1 MRKFSHKF
9 LNSIWYQGLRPPI
22 ILRILSIFYQCIVY
36 LRRFFYKTG
45 FLKTINVGIPIII
58 VGNITTGG
66 TGKTPI
72 TLWLSEELSKK
83 NQKVGIISRGY
94 KGKKKRQ
101 EPTIIHSDHSAAEYG
116 DEAVYLAQES
126 KAMVCVCKNKIKAAK
141 LLKEKGVDI
150 IICDDG
156 LQHYALDRDLEIL
169 VIDGTRLFG
178 NNLML
183 PAGPLREHI
192 ARIST
197 VDLLMVNGSEESIK
211 EEPLLANYQIEY
223 FHLINEDVREING
236 NQVMPIIEFSDTE
249 VQVLAGIGNPEKL
262 YSELKKKGLNV
273 IPVITE
279 DHGEIDLE
287 MIQNIKTI
295 PLFITPKDYVKYQ
308 GRVEDNTWLLDPI
321 IEIMEGSK
329 IDSLLNEVIEDKS

>member
-9 LNSIWYQGLRPPI
+9 LNSIWYEGLRPPI
-22 ILRILSIFYQCIVY
+22 ILRILSVFYRCIVY
-36 LRRFFYKTG
+36 LRRFLYESG
-45 FLKTINVGIPIII
+45 FLKIINVGIPVII
-58 VGNITTGG
+58 VGNISIGG

-94 KGKKKRQ
+94 KGNKKRQ
-101 EPTIIHSDHSAAEYG
+101 EPIIINSDHSATQYG

-141 LLKEKGVDI
+141 LLKEKGVDVI
-150 IICDDG
+150 ISDDG

-178 NNLML
+178 NNMML
-183 PAGPLREHI
+183 PAGPLREHV
-192 ARIST
+192 ARISS
-197 VDLLMVNGSEESIK
+197 VDLLMVNGSQESIK
-211 EEPLLANYQIEY
+211 EEPLLSNYQIEY
-223 FHLINEDVREING
+223 FKLINDEVREING
-236 NQVMPIIEFSDTE
+236 NQVRPIIEFSDKE

-262 YSELKKKGLNV
+262 YSELKREGLKI

-279 DHGEIDLE
+279 DHGEIDLGT
-287 MIQNIKTI
+287 IQNIKTI

-308 GRVEDNTWLLDPI
+308 GRVEDNTWLLDPKL
-321 IEIMEGSK
+321 EIKDGSK
-329 IDSLLNEVIEDKS
+329 IDSLLNEVIENKS

>member
-9 LNSIWYQGLRPPI
+9 LNSIWYEGLRPPI
-22 ILRILSIFYQCIVY
+22 ILRVLSIFYRWIIY
-36 LRRFFYKTG
+36 LRRFLYETG
-45 FLKTINVGIPIII
+45 FLKTVNIGIPVII
-58 VGNITTGG
+58 VGNITIGG

-94 KGKKKRQ
+94 KGNKNRQ
-101 EPTIIHSDHSAAEYG
+101 EPTIINSDHSAAQYG

-126 KAMVCVCKNKIKAAK
+126 KAMVCVCKDKIKAAK

-150 IICDDG
+150 IISDDG

-169 VIDGTRLFG
+169 VIDGSRLFG
-178 NNLML
+178 NSLML
-183 PAGPLREHI
+183 PAGPLRENI
-192 ARIST
+192 IRISS
-197 VDLLMVNGSEESIK
+197 VDLLMVNGSQESIK
-211 EEPLLANYQIEY
+211 EEPLLVDYQIEY
-223 FHLINEDVREING
+223 FELINDEVIEING

-262 YSELKKKGLNV
+262 YSELKRKGLKI
-273 IPVITE
+273 IPVIIE
-279 DHGEIDLE
+279 DHGEIDLGS
-287 MIQNIKTI
+287 IQNIKTI

-308 GRVEDNTWLLDPI
+308 GRVADNTWLLDPKI
-321 IEIMEGSK
+321 VIREGS
-329 IDSLLNEVIEDKS
+329 IINTLLNEVIENKL